1 MTHIVWMSGSLFNH
15 IIAQYLALRYKQ
27 LERAGQHVHHNQ
39 EKLLKLLLSEA
50 AETEYGKQFGFS
62 SIRSRRQFQEQIP
75 LVRYQDLVSRINDM
89 MLGKSD
95 VLWPGQLKYFAKS
108 SGTTHQRSKF
118 IPISNA
124 YLRSNLIRS
133 SWDTT
138 AFIYHQEPG
147 AEIFKHKS
155 LIMGGSLHPFANN
168 RDILVG
174 DVSAIMIKTIPFI
187 GRPFYTPDFN
197 VALLSDWE
205 EKIAKICKQCIDEN
219 VVMFG
224 GVPTW
229 NIVLFNK
236 ILQITGKSNI
246 LEVWPNLNFYL
257 HGGVNFE
264 PYKETFKKFIPKKDF
279 NYIEAYNA
287 SEGYFAVQDTRE
299 DGMRLLA
306 DNGIYYEFIPLSE
319 LAKEDAH
326 LKTLDL
332 TEVQTD
338 TDYVLVITNCSGLWR
353 YIIGDTVRF
362 TTLHPHRIKVTG
374 RIEQYINAFGEEVMI
389 GDTDKALSMTLEK
402 LKLGLKEYTVA
413 PCYLDDNNR
422 GYHEWLIEFEQ
433 VPASL
438 EEFELVLDQSLRQ
451 INSDYDA
458 KRTADL
464 ALERLKVHVAPRGLF
479 HHWLKLKN
487 KMGGQYKIPRLSND
501 RKHFEEI
508 IGLQTQISDPEHG

>member
-264 PYKETFKKFIPKKDF
+264 PYKETFKSLYPKR
-279 NYIEAYNA
+279 I
-287 SEGYFAVQDTRE
+287 S
-299 DGMRLLA
+299 
-306 DNGIYYEFIPLSE
+306 
-319 LAKEDAH
+319 
-326 LKTLDL
+326 
-332 TEVQTD
+332 
-338 TDYVLVITNCSGLWR
+338 
-353 YIIGDTVRF
+353 
-362 TTLHPHRIKVTG
+362 TT
-374 RIEQYINAFGEEVMI
+374 
-389 GDTDKALSMTLEK
+389 
-402 LKLGLKEYTVA
+402 
-413 PCYLDDNNR
+413 
-422 GYHEWLIEFEQ
+422 
-433 VPASL
+433 
-438 EEFELVLDQSLRQ
+438 
-451 INSDYDA
+451 
-458 KRTADL
+458 
-464 ALERLKVHVAPRGLF
+464 
-479 HHWLKLKN
+479 
-487 KMGGQYKIPRLSND
+487 
-501 RKHFEEI
+501 
-508 IGLQTQISDPEHG
+508 

>member
-1 MTHIVWMSGSLFNH
+1 MRGLFCRT
-15 IIAQYLALRYKQ
+15 RY
-27 LERAGQHVHHNQ
+27 
-39 EKLLKLLLSEA
+39 
-50 AETEYGKQFGFS
+50 
-62 SIRSRRQFQEQIP
+62 
-75 LVRYQDLVSRINDM
+75 
-89 MLGKSD
+89 
-95 VLWPGQLKYFAKS
+95 
-108 SGTTHQRSKF
+108 
-118 IPISNA
+118 
-124 YLRSNLIRS
+124 
-133 SWDTT
+133 
-138 AFIYHQEPG
+138 
-147 AEIFKHKS
+147 
-155 LIMGGSLHPFANN
+155 
-168 RDILVG
+168 
-174 DVSAIMIKTIPFI
+174 
-187 GRPFYTPDFN
+187 
-197 VALLSDWE
+197 
-205 EKIAKICKQCIDEN
+205 
-219 VVMFG
+219 
-224 GVPTW
+224 
-229 NIVLFNK
+229 
-236 ILQITGKSNI
+236 
-246 LEVWPNLNFYL
+246 
-257 HGGVNFE
+257 
-264 PYKETFKKFIPKKDF
+264 
-279 NYIEAYNA
+279 
-287 SEGYFAVQDTRE
+287 
-299 DGMRLLA
+299 
-306 DNGIYYEFIPLSE
+306 
-319 LAKEDAH
+319 DAH